1 MLRLLPCR
9 GTESIPFSVP
19 DRNPLWRR
27 SEDGLLVEDVVKDS
41 TSDVLGRDWR
51 EVVSE
56 LSGHSK

>member
-9 GTESIPFSVP
+9 GTESISFSVP
-19 DRNPLWRR
+19 DRNPLWR

-41 TSDVLGRDWR
+41 TFHVLGRDWR

-56 LSGHSK
+56 LPGHSK